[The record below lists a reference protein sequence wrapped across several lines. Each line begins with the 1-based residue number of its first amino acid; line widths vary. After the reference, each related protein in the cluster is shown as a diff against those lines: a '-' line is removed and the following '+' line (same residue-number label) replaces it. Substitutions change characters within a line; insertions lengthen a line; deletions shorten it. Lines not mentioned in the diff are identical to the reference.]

1 MATSDV
7 TNVVNKNNVN
17 YDKQKVIKCHTYQ
30 REIETEEVKK
40 SGFSRYYRRLRR
52 KIRVATTGS

>member
-7 TNVVNKNNVN
+7 TNGVNKNNVN
-17 YDKQKVIKCHTYQ
+17 YDKQKMIKCHTYQ

-40 SGFSRYYRRLRR
+40 SGFSRKWQRLEPEGEY
-52 KIRVATTGS
+52 IVT